1 MTWRSA
7 RVRILALVMVGTVI
21 NYIARNSL
29 GALAPQLKHDLA
41 ITTEQYSY
49 IVGAFQLAYTVMQPI
64 GGMLI
69 DRIGLTAGFALF
81 ALAWSLANMAH
92 GFARG
97 WVSLAAFRGMLGL
110 AESVVIPSGMKTIG
124 EWFPD
129 RERSIA
135 TG

>member
-7 RVRILALVMVGTVI
+7 RLRILLLVMVGTII

-29 GALAPQLKHDLA
+29 GVLAPQLKADLA

-49 IVGAFQLAYTVMQPI
+49 IVGAFQLAYTLMQPI

-69 DRIGLTAGFALF
+69 DKIGLTAGFALF

-92 GFARG
+92 GAARG
-97 WVSLAAFRGMLGL
+97 WLSLAAFR
-110 AESVVIPSGMKTIG
+110 ACWAWPR
-124 EWFPD
+124 PP
-129 RERSIA
+129 RSRRA
-135 TG
+135 